1 MSRRSTASTNVCRIS
16 TRCRSI
22 PSSSTAWRRTLP
34 SINRMASIPT
44 SRARRSSPTSC
55 CPSPTR
61 TSTPMPR
68 LFIALPIPD
77 DIADE
82 LSTLQS
88 GVPDARWVPAENF
101 HVTLCF
107 CAEVQGAMMRDL
119 EEELSDIA
127 GPPFPVAIAGVEQFS
142 SGKQPKALVTLVE
155 KSDRLEW
162 LQQKVST
169 VARNCGIEV
178 ERRKFRPHVTLAR
191 FGNGAETGHHI
202 AQFMASYSTFRAGPW
217 MAQHFALYSSRSG
230 GGGRVYTEEAAYDLT
245 F

>member
-1 MSRRSTASTNVCRIS
+1 
-16 TRCRSI
+16 
-22 PSSSTAWRRTLP
+22 
-34 SINRMASIPT
+34 
-44 SRARRSSPTSC
+44 
-55 CPSPTR
+55 
-61 TSTPMPR
+61 MPR
-68 LFIALPIPD
+68 LFIALPVPE
-77 DIADE
+77 DITEE
-82 LSTLQS
+82 LLPLQS
-88 GVPDARWVPAENF
+88 GVPDAHWVPAENF

-107 CAEVQGAMMRDL
+107 CDLVQGAMMRDL

-142 SGKQPKALVTLVE
+142 SGKQPKALVALVE
-155 KSDRLEW
+155 KSDRLDW

-191 FGNGAETGHHI
+191 FGSGAETGHHI

-217 MAQHFALYSSRSG
+217 IAQHFALYSSRSSRHG
-230 GGGRVYTEEAAYDLT
+230 SIYTQEAGYELM